1 MNPTTSFTRTAI
13 GRDELQTPKLGLR
26 PRCRQLLFV
35 LDGKLTVDQLRVT
48 MSGIT
53 DIEGTLQ
60 DMLKLGLIC
69 ATGEASAHSPAAPVQ
84 AIATAPT
91 QTNPTTQ
98 HDDLADK
105 LNQAMHHSTDSGN
118 RFEDAKQHAV
128 DMMIALFGAKSSH
141 VLKLALAKNKTELLT
156 EVSACKK
163 ILGAVASSSKAQ
175 SFEQSVL
182 ATLQN

>member
-48 MSGIT
+48 MSGIA

-69 ATGEASAHSPAAPVQ
+69 ATGEASAHSPTPVQ
-84 AIATAPT
+84 AIATAPA
-91 QTNPTTQ
+91 QSNPATQ

>member
-1 MNPTTSFTRTAI
+1 MNPTTCFVRTAI

-35 LDGKLTVDQLRVT
+35 LDGKHTVDQLRVT
-48 MSGIT
+48 FSGIA
-53 DIEGTLQ
+53 DVEGTLQ

-69 ATGEASAHSPAAPVQ
+69 ASSEETASIQ
-84 AIATAPT
+84 ATATAPVEHSA
-91 QTNPTTQ
+91 PVPAH

-105 LNQAMHHSTDSGN
+105 LDQAMHHSTDSGN

-141 VLKLALAKNKTELLT
+141 VLKLALAKNKAELLT
-156 EVSACKK
+156 EVSTCKK
-163 ILGAVASSSKAQ
+163 ILSAVASSSKAQ
-175 SFEQSVL
+175 SFEQSVM
-182 ATLQN
+182 AALQS